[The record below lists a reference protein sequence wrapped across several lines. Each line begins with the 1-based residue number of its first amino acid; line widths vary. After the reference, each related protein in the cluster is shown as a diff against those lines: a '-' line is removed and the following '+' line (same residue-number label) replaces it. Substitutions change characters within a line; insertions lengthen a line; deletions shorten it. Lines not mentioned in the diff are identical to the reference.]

1 MAGTTVTTSGL
12 KAVTVSMGRAQEI
25 LLFSLKEILNAM
37 DEDELECEG
46 KGLSLKDCKYPRASK
61 VSKNLP
67 PIILW
72 GPPGVGKSSII
83 LAVAEELGVDIVD
96 VRLAQKDPSDM
107 RGIPVPDES
116 RGLVEWYLS
125 TEWPRNPNSRGIIF
139 FDELTSADKTLQ
151 AAAYELILDR
161 KLGDVGEGKAGY
173 KVPPGWFICAAG
185 NEKGQKAVSGT
196 MSSALANRFL
206 HLRTKLE
213 AFEWCE
219 WGILNGIH
227 PAVYSFMSDRVAVYQ
242 TNSGTVE
249 AGEGTPANLRLHN
262 MNVDIEKGWP
272 SPRSWTRVSETL
284 YLFEYYQALYQKD
297 LQSVGAGVAVNYFS
311 DATLDD
317 MIYGLIGK
325 ATGYPFLEWYKLLVG
340 TSKQPNLSAF
350 SRQKISEVLDHQ
362 GLLVF
367 DAWRG
372 KFFTEIGSADK
383 KDISY
388 FLNTAKKL
396 DPIVNISAIDLIK
409 KYGTANFMVSTMCS
423 EFVNQTQILAQKGHS
438 LNQKTGNWEFVIE
451 DNLKAEKTKSILKNL
466 FSFAEHLIQSPLSF
480 VGDYFSDANG
490 VSVYGAK
497 INFGRDLGRRLRMIV
512 ERVFLNLENDKI
524 KAARRQRNMEIQMEM
539 KKRGATTLSGLTASE
554 IFEIQDQNLDDF
566 EKYLDAIPTYKA
578 WMDAC
583 KTKLNL
589 TIDVIE
595 NPAPKHTRIK
605 NLNDIESLVYSK
617 GGYASKSTVSHS
629 RTNPNENVH
638 GNIGYDRSSIYENDE
653 DISPAFF
660 RHSQEDAYTYSRQNP
675 KHSQTKKRK

>member
-1 MAGTTVTTSGL
+1 MAGTTATTSGL

-227 PAVYSFMSDRVAVYQ
+227 PAVYSFISDRIAVYQ
-242 TNSGTVE
+242 TNPGTIE

-262 MNVDIEKGWP
+262 MNVDLEKGWP

-284 YLFEYYQALYQKD
+284 YLFEYYQALYQRD
-297 LQSVGAGVAVNYFS
+297 TQAVGVGPAVNYFS

-340 TSKQPNLSAF
+340 TSKQPNTSVI
-350 SRQKISEVLDHQ
+350 SRQKLSESLIKDPQ
-362 GLLVF
+362 QFQTWLMMFNG
-367 DAWRG
+367 
-372 KFFTEIGSADK
+372 TIGSVDK
-383 KDISY
+383 KDYPY
-388 FLNTAKKL
+388 FLNTARKL
-396 DPIVNISAIDLIK
+396 DPIKDASAIDTIK
-409 KYGTANFMVSTMCS
+409 KCGTANFLVSTICS
-423 EFVNQTQILAQKGHS
+423 EFVNQTEILTQKGHS
-438 LNQKTGNWEFVIE
+438 FNKSTRKWEFVIE
-451 DNLKAEKTKSILKNL
+451 DNLKAEKTKYALENA
-466 FSFAEHLIQSPLSF
+466 FWFAACLIQSSKITF

-490 VSVYGAK
+490 LSVYGAQ
-497 INFGRDLGRRLRMIV
+497 INFGRDLGRRLRMIM

-524 KAARRQRNMEIQMEM
+524 KAARRQRNMEIKVAKEN
-539 KKRGATTLSGLTASE
+539 GSPIPSGLTASE
-554 IFEIQDQNLDDF
+554 IFDIQDQNLDAF
-566 EKYLDAIPTYKA
+566 ENYLNSIKTYKD
-578 WMDAC
+578 WMEAC

-589 TIDVIE
+589 TLDVIE

-653 DISPAFF
+653 DISPAFS